1 MTIGKVKFSQLPAQV
16 ETDLN
21 PNTIFAVVNLGIS
34 KKATL
39 TNVKNYLVTDGL
51 ATQAYVD
58 SAINSLVGNAP
69 AILDTLAELAAAIG
83 NDGNFYL
90 TIQNMVDDAVAGLFP
105 TKSTNDLA
113 EGANNL
119 YFTQDR
125 ARSSISVDDP
135 SGTLTY
141 NNATGVFTFAA
152 IDVPVLTVNGQ
163 TGDVVLDSDD
173 IAEGAANLYFS
184 EPRARASISAGTGVN
199 YDSATG
205 VMAIGQPVGVADSPD
220 FQNIEVFFNTSTQ
233 TLTVTGTDQSD
244 SPSTGAVVVLGGMG
258 IAKNLNVGG
267 DSNIGGDLT
276 VDGDLAVG
284 TITATTITHQGLVPT
299 DGTNIDQ
306 IKTYTRSLRLITD
319 WQDVGINASNLA
331 TGTYIVQ
338 VFANDIGAGGV
349 NNNEYYSGIM
359 SWYQGNTDSSDPQP
373 TDEIPL
379 HRAGGSNDG
388 NLYLRTFRTAT
399 ADTNDLKLQI
409 YSNIEAASASNYVF
423 KFRRVI

>member
-16 ETDLN
+16 ESELN
-21 PNTIFAVVNLGIS
+21 PNTIFAVVNLGLS

-39 TNVKNYLVTDGL
+39 TNVKNYLITDGL

-58 SAINSLVGNAP
+58 SAINNLVGNAP
-69 AILDTLAELAAAIG
+69 AILDTLSELAAAIG
-83 NDGNFYL
+83 NDGNFYV
-90 TIQNMVDDAVAGLFP
+90 TIQNMVDSAVAGLFP

-119 YFTQDR
+119 YFTTDR
-125 ARSSISVDDP
+125 ARSSISVVDA
-135 SGTLTY
+135 SNTLTY
-141 NNATGVFTFAA
+141 DPATGVFTFSAV
-152 IDVPVLTVNGQ
+152 DVPVLTVNGQ

-173 IAEGAANLYFS
+173 IAEGSSNLYFTTA
-184 EPRARASISAGTGVN
+184 RARSSLSSGTGIS
-199 YDSATG
+199 YDDVTG
-205 VMAIGQPVGVADSPD
+205 VIAIGQPIAVSDSPT
-220 FQNIEVFFNTSTQ
+220 FQNMEVFFNTSTQ
-233 TLTVTGTDQSD
+233 TLTVEGTDQST
-244 SPSTGAVVVLGGMG
+244 STSTGAVVVSGGVG
-258 IAKNLNVGG
+258 IQKNLNVGG
-267 DSNIGGDLT
+267 NTTIGGNLT
-276 VDGDLAVG
+276 AGAI
-284 TITATTITHQGLVPT
+284 ITDTITHNGLVPT

-306 IKTYTRSLRLITD
+306 IKTLTRSLRLLTS
-319 WQDVGINASNLA
+319 WQDVGINSSDLA
-331 TGTYIVQ
+331 TGTYLVQ
-338 VFANDIGAGGV
+338 IFANDLSAGGV

-399 ADTNDLKLQI
+399 ADPNNLKLQI

>member
-16 ETDLN
+16 EADLN
-21 PNTIFAVVNLGIS
+21 PNTIFAVVNLGLS

-58 SAINSLVGNAP
+58 SAINALVGDAP
-69 AILDTLAELAAAIG
+69 AILDTLAELADAIG
-83 NDGNFYL
+83 NDGNFYV
-90 TIQNMVDDAVAGLFP
+90 TVQNIVDSSVAGLFP
-105 TKSTNDLA
+105 SKSTNDLA

-125 ARSSISVDDP
+125 ARSSITVVDP
-135 SGTLTY
+135 SNTLTY
-141 NNATGVFTFAA
+141 DAASGVLTFSA

-173 IAEGAANLYFS
+173 IAEGANNLYFNS
-184 EPRARASISAGTGVN
+184 ERARSALSAGTGVT
-199 YDSATG
+199 YDAVTG
-205 VMAIGQPVGVADSPD
+205 VIAIGQDVSINDSPS
-220 FQNIEVFFNTSTQ
+220 FQNIEAFFNTSTQ
-233 TLTVTGTDQSD
+233 TLTVVGTTEST
-244 SPSTGAVVVLGGMG
+244 STSTGAVVVAGGVG
-258 IAKNLNVGG
+258 IGGDLNVGG
-267 DSNIGGDLT
+267 DVDIDGELT
-276 VDGDLAVG
+276 VDVLNVG
-284 TITATTITHQGLVPT
+284 TLTHQGLEPT

-306 IKTYTRSLRLITD
+306 IKTYTRSLRLLTE
-319 WQDVGINASNLA
+319 WQDVGINSSNLA

-338 VFANDIGAGGV
+338 LFANDTGAGGV

-388 NLYLRTFRTAT
+388 NLYLRTFRTAS
-399 ADTNDLKLQI
+399 ADSSDLKLQI
-409 YSNIEAASASNYVF
+409 YSNIEAASAANYVF